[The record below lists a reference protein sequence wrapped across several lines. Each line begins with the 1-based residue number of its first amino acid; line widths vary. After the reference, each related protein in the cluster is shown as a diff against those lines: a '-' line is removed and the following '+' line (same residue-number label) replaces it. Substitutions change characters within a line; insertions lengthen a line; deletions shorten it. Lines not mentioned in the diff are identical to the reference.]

1 MRSFVREA
9 AQKYYR
15 IGVVGYSAAYFDRQ
29 KAREILE
36 GLIKKAVK
44 DCPSDH
50 KISIVSGL
58 TNLGIP
64 AIAYKIA
71 QDEGYHT
78 VGYACS
84 EAEQFSC
91 FPVDKK
97 NIIGDNWG
105 DESEEFLTNID
116 VLCRVGGG
124 KQSKEEAVKA
134 KKLGLPI
141 FEEEL
146 PEMVSYCLMGGIDK
160 ESSKELYEAVQKAK
174 ARELK
179 EQDTYH
185 VTIRFWLAKPSDNTH
200 RKKVLKYLEERFKH
214 PVQIELDFEG
224 DTDVFGDEEAYVL
237 HVKSPVLTELFSE
250 LDEEFQKLGAPPSDY
265 PEYRPHVTVAE
276 GVTSKLK
283 LKPCKLLVNRWFFTS
298 GVDVNKD
305 SELLWE
311 KEFPMKKVTANKVVT
326 SERDFVKAL
335 ERAQTADEVFDFLI
349 FNTPSRTTDS
359 TVFDHILLSFFAGLK
374 DFEDR
379 QDFDESEVEQFKVF
393 FPYEEYGLNRE
404 RMLSKLKNYRS
415 INRIVD
421 EIVDEM
427 SAETRNEVAREHL
440 KKFWFEEA
448 CQSDLSKFVTA
459 LKPSYWLR
467 DE

>member
-1 MRSFVREA
+1 MRSFTREA

-15 IGVVGYSAAYFDRQ
+15 IGVVGYSSAYFDRTEGR
-29 KAREILE
+29 KLLE
-36 GLIKKAVK
+36 GLIKEAKK
-44 DCPSDH
+44 DCPNDH

-64 AIAYKIA
+64 AIAYQIA
-71 QDEGYHT
+71 ADEGYHT

-84 EAEQFSC
+84 EAEKFAC
-91 FPVDKK
+91 YPVDTKH
-97 NIIGDNWG
+97 IIGTDWG
-105 DESEEFLTNID
+105 DESEEFLSNID
-116 VLCRVGGG
+116 ALIRVGGG
-124 KQSKEEAVKA
+124 KQSKEETAKA
-134 KKLGLPI
+134 KKQELPI

-146 PEMVSYCLMGGIDK
+146 PEMVSYCLMGGIEK
-160 ESSKELYEAVQKAK
+160 ESSKELFDTVQKAK

-179 EQDTYH
+179 KQNTYH
-185 VTIRFWLAKPSDNTH
+185 ITIRFWLAKPSDKAH
-200 RKKVLKYLEERFKH
+200 RKRVLKYLEERFTH
-214 PVQIELDFEG
+214 PVHIEVDFEG

-237 HVKSPVLTELFSE
+237 HVKSPILTELFSE
-250 LDEEFQKLGAPPSDY
+250 LDKELQKLGAPPSDY
-265 PEYRPHVTVAE
+265 PEYRPLITVAE
-276 GVTSKLK
+276 GVTGKLK

-298 GVDVNKD
+298 GVDVNED

-311 KEFPMKKVTANKVVT
+311 KEFPIKRITANKVVT

-335 ERAQTADEVFDFLI
+335 ERARTTDEVLDFLI
-349 FNTPSRTTDS
+349 FNTPERTTNS
-359 TVFDHILLSFFAGLK
+359 SVFDHILLSFFAGLK

-379 QDFDESEVEQFKVF
+379 QDFDEHEVDQFKVF

-404 RMLSKLKNYRS
+404 SMLEKLKNYRS

-427 SAETRNEVAREHL
+427 PAETRNEIAREHL

-448 CQSDLSKFVTA
+448 CQGDLNKFVTA
-459 LKPSYWLR
+459 LKPGYWLR
-467 DE
+467 EE